1 MLSVPPCQQQ
11 PTWIRLPIPR
21 AIWLGRCAYSRRCMR
36 LGYQKWFISR
46 RAALFTVMWIQFP
59 YPKTTHAI
67 PYRLTVIV
75 KVAIEN
81 YIAMFSSLHGFSP
94 LVLRLSNPYGP
105 RQGHI
110 GVQGVIPTFFRQII
124 DGQPI
129 KILGDGYT
137 IRDYIYISDA
147 VSFVEGAIQKNLSGI
162 YNAGSGTGTSIKEVV
177 ELISEITGINRMLNT
192 CHTEPSMSKA
202 SSLISTRRIRLW
214 DGRQ

>member
-1 MLSVPPCQQQ
+1 
-11 PTWIRLPIPR
+11 
-21 AIWLGRCAYSRRCMR
+21 
-36 LGYQKWFISR
+36 
-46 RAALFTVMWIQFP
+46 
-59 YPKTTHAI
+59 
-67 PYRLTVIV
+67 
-75 KVAIEN
+75 
-81 YIAMFSSLHGFSP
+81 MFSSLHGFSP